1 MINKPANGEY
11 HAFYQT
17 YISKLEK
24 DNILE
29 VLQDQAKE
37 IPKLLR
43 GISEEKSKYQYAEG
57 KWSVAQLLHHI
68 IDTERIFAYRAFAIA
83 RGDKAS
89 FPGMDQDDYNDA
101 AFTENR
107 SLESLIKE
115 FEAVRASTLSF
126 FETMDESVVAN
137 VGTVSDFPITV
148 RGNVGIIAGHAAHHI
163 DILKERY
170 L

>member
-17 YISKLEK
+17 YISKLDK

-37 IPKLLR
+37 IPTLLR
-43 GISEEKSKYQYAEG
+43 SISEEKSKYQYAEG
-57 KWSVAQLLHHI
+57 KWTVAQLLHHI

-107 SLESLIKE
+107 TLESLTNE

-126 FETMDESVVAN
+126 FESMEMSVLDN
-137 VGTVSDFPITV
+137 VGTASDFPITV
-148 RGNVGIIAGHAAHHI
+148 RGNAGIIAGHAAHHI